1 MELPPLA
8 LRPPR
13 RQPSREERLAK
24 ARAREGHAKRELAQ
38 AFARM
43 EWTHALAVRNL
54 EEFDAYLSDVRQRLR
69 KAGYPMPAGQWPR
82 PRA

>member
-1 MELPPLA
+1 
-8 LRPPR
+8 
-13 RQPSREERLAK
+13 
-24 ARAREGHAKRELAQ
+24 
-38 AFARM
+38 M